1 MDNDNPKPTPG
12 QQVRTALAAAIGR
25 PRPRPQPTP
34 EFAAYINSLDAMQ
47 LHIAVYLLR
56 DIKISSFVIPT
67 LAPMIDQ
74 RWFVDRLESEI
85 SFTLKELED
94 LEKEE

>member
-1 MDNDNPKPTPG
+1 
-12 QQVRTALAAAIGR
+12 
-25 PRPRPQPTP
+25 
-34 EFAAYINSLDAMQ
+34 MQ

-56 DIKISSFVIPT
+56 DLKISSFVIPT
-67 LAPMIDQ
+67 LVPMIDQ

-94 LEKEE
+94 LENGK